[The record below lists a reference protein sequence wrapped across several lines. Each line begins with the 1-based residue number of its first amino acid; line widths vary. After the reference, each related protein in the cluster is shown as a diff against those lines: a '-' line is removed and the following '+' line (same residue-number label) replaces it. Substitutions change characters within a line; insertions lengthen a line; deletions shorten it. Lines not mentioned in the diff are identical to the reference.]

1 MKGWG
6 NNKHQTQLMTLI
18 LLTSLFLEMFF
29 SMLLVFMLRTSD
41 NKGLALLF
49 IAIRIPLVVIAF
61 IAFVIS
67 RRIDQMELE
76 NERHEWENRQTHLQL
91 EQSLQLIAGLQAQRH
106 DYRNQL
112 QVLQTL
118 LALGKHEEVAR
129 RIDEYRLALDDLAS
143 LNKVENTILQA
154 LLLATW
160 TRAKEFDTDFR
171 VECKADLKSFNQPPV
186 KISRIFTSLL
196 RNAVEAAALKRG
208 GAVSVAIR
216 QEGEDFRFS
225 IRHNGP
231 IVPPRD
237 RGRIFP
243 PGGSGA
249 PDDGGGYGL
258 CVAKELI
265 EELGG
270 RFDVRSVKGEGMEFL
285 VILPAEPMSSPA
297 R

>member
-1 MKGWG
+1 M
-6 NNKHQTQLMTLI
+6 
-18 LLTSLFLEMFF
+18 
-29 SMLLVFMLRTSD
+29 
-41 NKGLALLF
+41 
-49 IAIRIPLVVIAF
+49 VIAF

-129 RIDEYRLALDDLAS
+129 RIDEYRLALDELAS

-154 LLLATW
+154 LLLAMW

-196 RNAVEAAALKRG
+196 RNAVEAAALRRG
-208 GAVSVAIR
+208 GSAVSVAIW
-216 QEGEDFRFS
+216 QEGGDFRFS

-231 IVPPRD
+231 TLPPRD
-237 RGRIFP
+237 RGWIFP

-270 RFDVRSVKGEGMEFL
+270 RFAVRSDEGEGMEFL
-285 VILPAEPMSSPA
+285 VILPAEPIG
-297 R
+297 